1 MPFTKP
7 RWYSSGDFE
16 FSRKMQVNPTHA
28 DVRAASHILVTRST
42 DEHLVRNVTVMDMGL
57 SDHFAVN
64 FNIAPV

>member
-28 DVRAASHILVTRST
+28 DVRAASHIHVTRST